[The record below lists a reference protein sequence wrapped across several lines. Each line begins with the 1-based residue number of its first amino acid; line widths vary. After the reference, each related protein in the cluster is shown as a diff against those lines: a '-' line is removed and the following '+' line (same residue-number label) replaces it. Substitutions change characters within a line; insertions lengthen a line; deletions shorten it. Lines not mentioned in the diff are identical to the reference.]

1 MKPVRK
7 LNKNCTSVGSEMH
20 HELTPQQ
27 DQAVLLLATGAT
39 ITEAAQKI
47 AVDRSTVSRWHSR
60 DPWFRHAVTEVRAEL
75 HRAAIDSMR
84 GLVRDAVDVLKNE
97 LRGGDHAW
105 QVALA
110 IVRPAL
116 PSLAVAPE
124 TVPEGEAVVK
134 DLACAVRDDRLGIDL
149 ASQLDPFRRVSEPT
163 PEDLEKAYARLTR

>member
-1 MKPVRK
+1 MTRK
-7 LNKNCTSVGSEMH
+7 HVENDASQRDDMR
-20 HELTPQQ
+20 HELTSQQ
-27 DQAVLLLATGAT
+27 SDAVLSIASGLT
-39 ITEAAQKI
+39 ITEAALKI
-47 AVDRSTVSRWHSR
+47 GVHRSTVSRWMSR
-60 DPWFRHAVTEVRAEL
+60 DPWFRRELSEVRCEL